1 MGGWG
6 WMESRWKVRKCPL
19 EEIIYIWTDDR
30 HILCVKKW
38 RYAQSTC
45 KLFFF
50 SFLQYFYKCSALLQ
64 GFFLPILQ
72 CCLVFCCKNKN
83 SLRYDELLFQ
93 LRIEKCEQWNYYVMI
108 LTIHIFTQIHVCCCT
123 YLSPIIYIQFFCV
136 HVIGWRGCV
145 YTEQDFRHLPLAVW
159 NAQRRIP
166 ANVWTTSPPFCQ
178 VTGKNT
184 R

>member
-1 MGGWG
+1 MQC
-6 WMESRWKVRKCPL
+6 SIARVFSSNFA
-19 EEIIYIWTDDR
+19 
-30 HILCVKKW
+30 V
-38 RYAQSTC
+38 
-45 KLFFF
+45 LF
-50 SFLQYFYKCSALLQ
+50 
-64 GFFLPILQ
+64 I
-72 CCLVFCCKNKN
+72 FCCKNKN

-166 ANVWTTSPPFCQ
+166 ANVWTTSPPFCP

>member
-1 MGGWG
+1 MYSTFLHKVCICLDNCYFRNTLEKKEGAWLVVNIFQMLYVGWGMGGWG

-72 CCLVFCCKNKN
+72 CCLFFVAKIKIAW
-83 SLRYDELLFQ
+83 DMM
-93 LRIEKCEQWNYYVMI
+93 NYYFNCALRNVNNEI
-108 LTIHIFTQIHVCCCT
+108 ITWWFWQYT
-123 YLSPIIYIQFFCV
+123 YLHKFMCVAVHIYRQSFIYSFFV
-136 HVIGWRGCV
+136 
-145 YTEQDFRHLPLAVW
+145 FM
-159 NAQRRIP
+159 
-166 ANVWTTSPPFCQ
+166 S
-178 VTGKNT
+178 
-184 R
+184 

>member
-1 MGGWG
+1 MTD
-6 WMESRWKVRKCPL
+6 
-19 EEIIYIWTDDR
+19 IY
-30 HILCVKKW
+30 CVW
-38 RYAQSTC
+38 RNGDMRNLLANYS
-45 KLFFF
+45 FF

-123 YLSPIIYIQFFCV
+123 YLSPIIYIQFFCF